1 MHKIWLALAGGAAC
15 AWFLC
20 GSPGAQAVEAPMVTP
35 QDHILG
41 KPEAPLTIIEYGSLT
56 CPHCAEFDRVTLPKI
71 KAAWIDTGKAKLIF
85 RDFPLDQAALK
96 AAMVAQCAPPERYY
110 AFIDTLYQSQS
121 TWATRSSNLKA
132 ALGGIAKLG
141 GLTDEQFSKCIEDPQ
156 LQQSITGAEVTAQNS
171 YGVESTPTFFIN
183 GVKMDP
189 NGAQPFEVF
198 DRLLTAA
205 MPKS

>member
-1 MHKIWLALAGGAAC
+1 MHKIWLTLAGGAASV
-15 AWFLC
+15 WLLC
-20 GSPGAQAVEAPMVTP
+20 GSLGAQAVEPPMVTP
-35 QDHILG
+35 QDHVLG

-71 KAAWIDTGKAKLIF
+71 KEAWIDTGKAKLVF

-96 AAMVAQCAPPERYY
+96 AAMLAQCAPPGRYY
-110 AFIDTLYQSQS
+110 AFIDTLYQSQA
-121 TWATRSSNLKA
+121 TWARAGNLKA

-141 GLTDEQFSKCIEDPQ
+141 GLTEEQFGKCMDDKQ
-156 LQQSITGAEVTAQNS
+156 LLQSVAATETAAQNS

-205 MPKS
+205 MSKS